1 MVRRAYIVGAA
12 VRDAVG
18 GLPIAVRQRLSLQ
31 DAGVRE
37 VITIDGGADGARSD
51 APAIVV
57 AHGTIWH
64 PAIVR
69 RLARAAIDPDTVM
82 AIGSHDAAVYLCGAN
97 RVSSIVSAVAT
108 RGRADVEA
116 VAPDARSREFV
127 VRPRSDAERLESTT
141 LLLRSLDK
149 PGDGLASRYLH
160 RPISREVTRL
170 LLPWRVTPNMM
181 TLAAALIGAAGVVV
195 VWRGGY
201 WRVLAGAV
209 LFEIQNIL
217 DGCDGEIARLK
228 HLRSRGGEWLDQVVD
243 DVLNIAFLV
252 SIGSAL
258 AREGRGYAWPVAR
271 MAVAAQIVHVAGL
284 YAGLIF
290 KADGRGSV
298 ARLRWFVGAGEGRSL
313 LGDLTRRDVLSAAYV
328 LTALVDA
335 VALAFFWHAAVTVG
349 SAVVTTLQ
357 WIVWGGPDVQTD
369 GDGAGSAVA

>member
-1 MVRRAYIVGAA
+1 
-12 VRDAVG
+12 
-18 GLPIAVRQRLSLQ
+18 
-31 DAGVRE
+31 
-37 VITIDGGADGARSD
+37 
-51 APAIVV
+51 
-57 AHGTIWH
+57 
-64 PAIVR
+64 
-69 RLARAAIDPDTVM
+69 
-82 AIGSHDAAVYLCGAN
+82 
-97 RVSSIVSAVAT
+97 
-108 RGRADVEA
+108 EA

-313 LGDLTRRDVLSAAYV
+313 LGDL
-328 LTALVDA
+328 
-335 VALAFFWHAAVTVG
+335 
-349 SAVVTTLQ
+349 
-357 WIVWGGPDVQTD
+357 
-369 GDGAGSAVA
+369 